1 MENVSPVAPGC
12 ADRRV
17 GIQHLDFSTFSG
29 EGGSAS
35 LRSPQQSE
43 QQLAFRPLSACV
55 WAVVQS

>member
-1 MENVSPVAPGC
+1 MENVSPAAPGC

-17 GIQHLDFSTFSG
+17 GIQHSFSG